1 MSSGESESPE
11 PHSRRDAEV
20 EDIIATLRRYGTL
33 TRPRLADL
41 CGAEHSS
48 DPAFAGALAL
58 AVSGGKIRLLGN
70 EVYET
75 TDHL

>member
-1 MSSGESESPE
+1 MSSDESESPGR
-11 PHSRRDAEV
+11 HGRLDAEV

-41 CGAEHSS
+41 CGAEHWS
-48 DPAFAGALAL
+48 DPTFARALAL
-58 AVSGGKIRLLGN
+58 AVSGGKVRPIGN

-75 TDHL
+75 TAL